1 MQTGAAIVESRMEI
15 SEKIKNETALW
26 LSSSTSG
33 NISEETQNTNSKE
46 YIHPCVHCSVIYD
59 SWDLEASQ
67 VTINRG
73 VYKKAMVHLYYL
85 AMKKQEILT
94 FTTACMDLKTIML
107 SEISQA
113 EKNKYHMISFP
124 GIETD
129 S

>member
-1 MQTGAAIVESRMEI
+1 M
-15 SEKIKNETALW
+15 
-26 LSSSTSG
+26 
-33 NISEETQNTNSKE
+33 
-46 YIHPCVHCSVIYD
+46 
-59 SWDLEASQ
+59 
-67 VTINRG
+67 TINRG

-94 FTTACMDLKTIML
+94 FTTAWMDLKTIML

-124 GIETD
+124 SIETD